1 MSGDELA
8 RVFLTPDALDVIRAE
23 TAAAQEGL
31 ETGGILLGQGDGR
44 PDFYVMVA
52 GSPGPKALHE
62 PTRFLRDLDHATA
75 LAAQA
80 WADLQAVWIGEW
92 HTHPT
97 AGLTP
102 SDADLTSYQRHLHD
116 ADLNFDRFLSIIVA
130 TEEGATSLAAWV
142 VEPGQAVLAEVVVH
156 QEEEDGNG

>member
-1 MSGDELA
+1 MSGDALP
-8 RVFLTPDALDVIRAE
+8 RVFLTPKAFDVIRSE
-23 TAAAQEGL
+23 TAAAREGF

-44 PDFYVMVA
+44 PDLYVMVA
-52 GSPGPKALHE
+52 GSPGPKAVHE
-62 PTRFLRDLDHATA
+62 PPRFLRDLDHAKA

-80 WADLQAVWIGEW
+80 WAELQAVWIGEW

-102 SDADLTSYQRHLHD
+102 SDADLTSYQRHLQD

-130 TEEGATSLAAWV
+130 TEEGATALAAWV
-142 VEPGQAVLAEVVVH
+142 VEQGQAVLAEVVV
-156 QEEEDGNG
+156 QPEEEDGND